1 MDIASILTK
10 RYTAKAFDPD
20 RKIDPAI
27 VAQIE
32 MLLRYSPSS
41 TNFQP
46 WHFIIAETEQG
57 KARVA
62 KATVGRYA
70 FNSEKITKASH
81 VVVLCARATIQD
93 QDLAAVLSQ
102 EDKDGRFADPQAKET
117 QHQGRSYFV
126 NRHRF
131 ELRDAAH
138 WMDKQVYLAL
148 GFLLLG
154 AATLGVDACP
164 IEGFDQVAL
173 DEELG
178 LRSQNLNSTVIV
190 ALGYHSDA
198 DFNANLPKSRL
209 PADAVL
215 TKI

>member
-1 MDIASILTK
+1 MDITSILMK
-10 RYTAKAFDPD
+10 RYTTKAFDPD

-27 VAQIE
+27 VEQIE
-32 MLLRYSPSS
+32 ALLRYSPSS

-46 WHFIIAETEQG
+46 WHFIIAGTEEG

-62 KATVGRYA
+62 KATAGRYG
-70 FNSEKITKASH
+70 FNTDKIMKASH

-93 QDLAAVLSQ
+93 QDLNAVLAQ
-102 EDKDGRFADPQAKET
+102 EDKDGRYADAKAKET
-117 QHQGRSYFV
+117 GHQGRSYFV
-126 NRHRF
+126 NRHRY

-138 WMDKQVYLAL
+138 WMDKQVYIAL

-178 LRSQNLNSTVIV
+178 LRAQNLNSAVIV

-198 DFNANLPKSRL
+198 DFNAHLPKSRL
-209 PADAVL
+209 PADMVL